1 MTSTEDP
8 DEVARLR
15 REVEQLRA
23 KAASSEPDPAERR
36 GRWRP
41 LVAGILVAIVAL
53 LAPISVLATWARDE
67 IEDTDRYVETITPLA
82 SDPAVQEAIANRVE
96 QVVFS
101 YLDVDAV
108 TQEVVDAI
116 SAQGV
121 PPRIATTLDA
131 VTAPLAAGIRNFI
144 SERIEAVVQSDLFR
158 TVWIEAN
165 RTAHAQMVA
174 VLTGEQDG
182 TVDVTTEGSVR
193 VDLAALIGTVKQQ
206 LADQGFAI
214 ADRIPEVQATFTII
228 ESENL
233 ADAQWLFALLDDVA
247 TWLPVFGLVLL
258 AVAIFIARDRRRMV
272 LAAGLAIAGSMLLL
286 GTILNLARPF
296 YLDAIPASMSA
307 DAAAAV
313 YDTLVGFI
321 RTALRAVAVV
331 ALTVAVVA
339 WLSAS
344 SGAGAS
350 VRRGLV
356 RGVDALRS
364 GRSRAGLRTGRLG
377 AALAEYRTSVRV
389 AIVGAGAVLYL
400 LQDHPTGATALV
412 FVIVIVLLLVVAEV
426 LATPATPPR
435 KAAVAQPDAD
445 DGGD

>member
-1 MTSTEDP
+1 MTSTEEP

-23 KAASSEPDPAERR
+23 EAASTEPEPGERR

-41 LVAGILVAIVAL
+41 VVAGILVAIVAL

-67 IEDTDRYVETITPLA
+67 IEDTDRYVETVTPLA
-82 SDPAVQEAIANRVE
+82 SDPAVQEAIANRIE

-108 TQEVVDAI
+108 TQEVVNAI

-131 VTAPLAAGIRNFI
+131 VSAPLAAGIRNFI
-144 SERIEAVVQSDLFR
+144 SERIEAVVRSELFR

-165 RTAHAQMVA
+165 RTAHEQMVA
-174 VLTGEQDG
+174 VLTGERDG
-182 TVDVTTEGSVR
+182 AVDVTTEGSVS
-193 VDLAALIGTVKQQ
+193 VDLAGLIGTVKQQ
-206 LADQGFAI
+206 LTDQGFAI
-214 ADRIPEVQATFTII
+214 ADRIPEVQATFTVF
-228 ESENL
+228 ESEEL
-233 ADAQWLFALLDDVA
+233 ADAQWLFSLLDDIA

-286 GTILNLARPF
+286 GTILNLARPL
-296 YLDAIPASMSA
+296 YLDAIPASMSV

-321 RTALRAVAVV
+321 RMALRAVAVV

-344 SGAGAS
+344 SGAGAA

-377 AALAEYRTSVRV
+377 AALAEYRTTVRV
-389 AIVGAGAVLYL
+389 VIVGAGAILYL

-412 FVIVIVLLLVVAEV
+412 FVVVIVVLLVVAEV
-426 LATPATPPR
+426 LAAPATPSR
-435 KAAVAQPDAD
+435 EAAVAQPGAD